1 MKETFGKFYEMLK
14 LDREKSS
21 FSKGHSL
28 EDRFAEFKL
37 EIEEIGKAL
46 ENNDDENLK
55 EELGDVLWD
64 LLFMI
69 IIAEEKGKLS
79 GKDVID
85 GAIKKLQRRKPW
97 IFEGGEMKTVE
108 EEIEL
113 WNENKRKEKEGLI

>member
-1 MKETFGKFYEMLK
+1 MKNIFEKFYEMLK

-21 FSKGHSL
+21 FSDSHSL
-28 EDRFAEFKL
+28 EERFSEFKL
-37 EIEEIGKAL
+37 EVDEVGKAI
-46 ENNDDENLK
+46 ENNDDENLQ

-85 GAIKKLQRRKPW
+85 GAIKKLKRRKPW
-97 IFEGGEMKTVE
+97 IFEDGEMKSIE
-108 EEIEL
+108 EELEL